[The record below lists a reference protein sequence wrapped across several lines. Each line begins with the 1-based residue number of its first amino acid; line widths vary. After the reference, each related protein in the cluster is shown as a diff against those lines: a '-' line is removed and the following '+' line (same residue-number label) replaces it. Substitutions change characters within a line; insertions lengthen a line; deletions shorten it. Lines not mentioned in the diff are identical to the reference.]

1 MTKEEIYEWFQAE
14 NSKSSIQTLV
24 EGSLKDN
31 KNFEHSYKIEYG
43 RSIDYSIRCDR
54 DWKNFM
60 ISTLSIMKQEHSEN
74 EFRQI
79 ADNLPFHDF
88 HWKWFA
94 KYRCLT
100 ELNYDWFYII
110 AENQIQAVCIT
121 YHPKESLFDKRPIF
135 YIEYIAVAPWN
146 RKSDFIERKFHGIG
160 TLLIQAVC
168 HYFHDVKKYRY
179 GFSLSAVPQATGFY
193 ESIGMKAFPEYDH
206 DDLFFYELDEKSAY
220 KFLGGT
226 E

>member
-1 MTKEEIYEWFQAE
+1 MTKEELYEWFQTE
-14 NSKSSIQTLV
+14 NSKSSINTLK

-31 KNFEHSYKIEYG
+31 KNIEHAYKIEHG
-43 RSIDYSIRCDR
+43 RSIDYAIRCDR
-54 DWKNFM
+54 DWKSFM
-60 ISTLSIMKQEHSEN
+60 INTLSIIKMEHSGSD
-74 EFRQI
+74 FIKI
-79 ADNLPFHDF
+79 ANNLPFHDS
-88 HWKWFA
+88 HWEWFT

-100 ELNYDWFYII
+100 EVNYDWFYLA

-121 YHPKESLFDKRPIF
+121 YHPKESLFDREPIF

-160 TLLIQAVC
+160 SMLIQAVC
-168 HYFHDVKKYRY
+168 HYFHDEKNYRY

-206 DDLFFYELDEKSAY
+206 DNLFFYELDEKSTY